1 MDDFTKHLT
10 HLVNLARTNRAWA
23 EYAWWRAKQM
33 AQEHPMYARMPEAL
47 TEAMQS
53 RASTART
60 ESGGA

>member
-47 TEAMQS
+47 TEAMKEHKHEIRS
-53 RASTART
+53 
-60 ESGGA
+60 